1 MMYKLIIDSLLK
13 CALRSYDPTT
23 ESSRVAHCIRLH
35 SHADT
40 VQVHVFRR
48 RHEMGCGVCSH
59 ALHTENEFENR
70 WKCWPCIRLARGHKH
85 CKCTN
90 TFDDRL
96 RSPIVQNCAF
106 QLFCFIN
113 GKMTTLVV
121 SKHNIV
127 VVVCRSVWWVC
138 STPTQYV
145 QFATGRKRL
154 KT

>member
-1 MMYKLIIDSLLK
+1 MMYKFIIDSLLK

-23 ESSRVAHCIRLH
+23 GSSRVAQCTLH
-35 SHADT
+35 SFAFACGHRPSP
-40 VQVHVFRR
+40 VHVFGR

-59 ALHTENEFENR
+59 ALHNENEVEMGENASR
-70 WKCWPCIRLARGHKH
+70 AFARGHKH

-96 RSPIVQNCAF
+96 RSPIAPNCTF

-113 GKMTTLVV
+113 GEMTTLAV

-127 VVVCRSVWWVC
+127 VVVCRSV
-138 STPTQYV
+138 
-145 QFATGRKRL
+145 
-154 KT
+154 

>member
-1 MMYKLIIDSLLK
+1 M
-13 CALRSYDPTT
+13 CAAVVRSNDWKFEGCT
-23 ESSRVAHCIRLH
+23 LH
-35 SHADT
+35 SFAFACGHRPSP
-40 VQVHVFRR
+40 VHVFRR

-59 ALHTENEFENR
+59 ALHNENEFENR
-70 WKCWPCIRLARGHKH
+70 WKRWPCIRLARGHKH